1 MLYLLDIEYCQK
13 YGKWFRICSA
23 LKLYS
28 NIEDMFNIFND
39 FSKRSEE
46 KYNYDSCVTT
56 WNKCRADKVT
66 IKTIFLYLEKSE
78 DVYLKRK

>member
-1 MLYLLDIEYCQK
+1 MEFKGDVSYDGYEMNEKQKEIIIKMLDLLDIEYCEE

-28 NIEDMFNIFND
+28 NTEDMFNIFND

-56 WNKCRADKVT
+56 
-66 IKTIFLYLEKSE
+66 
-78 DVYLKRK
+78 